1 MNSTFISIGKIS
13 KPHGVRGVLK
23 FIADYNFNED
33 FLKATVLFIQ
43 QGNTNLPYIIE
54 SIERPGTYEY
64 LVKFEDVNQR
74 EVSEKL
80 AKKEVFTTQENLDKW
95 VIEEEEYD
103 SFSYLVGFDLFN
115 QNQELLGKIEDVLE
129 LPQHELA
136 QLNINGKEVLI
147 PLDENLIIEIDEEK
161 HAIHIHIVDGL
172 LDIYL

>member
-1 MNSTFISIGKIS
+1 
-13 KPHGVRGVLK
+13 
-23 FIADYNFNED
+23 
-33 FLKATVLFIQ
+33 
-43 QGNTNLPYIIE
+43 
-54 SIERPGTYEY
+54 

-80 AKKEVFTTQENLDKW
+80 AKKEVFTTQENLDNW